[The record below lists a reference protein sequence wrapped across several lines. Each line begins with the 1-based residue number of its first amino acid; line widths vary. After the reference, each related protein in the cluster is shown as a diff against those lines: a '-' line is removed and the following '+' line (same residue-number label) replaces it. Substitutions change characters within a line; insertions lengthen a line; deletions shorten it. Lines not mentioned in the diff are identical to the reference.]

1 MRISKAP
8 TNEAL
13 SMPFLS
19 KKPISHFRQTRNI
32 SKQSF
37 KTSST
42 ISPFLARFVV
52 RSPLPP
58 AVIRTGLGHPAA
70 DAKNG
75 VNNNKVGSILIQRN
89 ALTHGSSYFLN
100 LNGPRVFSTRRQFSS
115 ESKVATM
122 SANKDIATLAEEVRK
137 VLPERFRD
145 DAWYLIVVSTL
156 VACNK
161 PEEIGP
167 LYTYITESSGTA
179 LNYEAQKR
187 VKARL
192 SDLLMKEWT
201 LVGIPVVVIA
211 ITALAK
217 VEKGVKE
224 EDVKVPEKRKSID
237 INSAIPE
244 RGTKFLQAVYK
255 ENLAPIFASWGSYG
269 PDFEWMEKA
278 VIYGLF
284 LSDHEILSPVETEL
298 VCVSAIMCGG
308 WRAPT
313 IWHLRGLRRMG
324 VSEADV
330 EMVQQAIEI
339 VAKWSGKDVTGW
351 PRVKDVP
358 DVIDD

>member
-58 AVIRTGLGHPAA
+58 PVIRTGLGHPAA

-89 ALTHGSSYFLN
+89 ARTHGSYILN
-100 LNGPRVFSTRRQFSS
+100 LNSPRVFSTRRQFSS

-145 DAWYLIVVSTL
+145 DAWYLIVVCFIS
-156 VACNK
+156 
-161 PEEIGP
+161 
-167 LYTYITESSGTA
+167 
-179 LNYEAQKR
+179 
-187 VKARL
+187 
-192 SDLLMKEWT
+192 
-201 LVGIPVVVIA
+201 
-211 ITALAK
+211 
-217 VEKGVKE
+217 
-224 EDVKVPEKRKSID
+224 
-237 INSAIPE
+237 
-244 RGTKFLQAVYK
+244 
-255 ENLAPIFASWGSYG
+255 
-269 PDFEWMEKA
+269 
-278 VIYGLF
+278 
-284 LSDHEILSPVETEL
+284 
-298 VCVSAIMCGG
+298 
-308 WRAPT
+308 
-313 IWHLRGLRRMG
+313 
-324 VSEADV
+324 
-330 EMVQQAIEI
+330 
-339 VAKWSGKDVTGW
+339 
-351 PRVKDVP
+351 
-358 DVIDD
+358 